1 MSWVQLTDTRWHLPD
16 DPDLHLL
23 LLDPTAGTAGLFA
36 ELHGAWRHLYT
47 VTGEVDPVEPLL
59 TNTWP
64 IGTVELP
71 AAPASDEE
79 GWQLLAD
86 AIAEHV
92 ENTQE

>member
-1 MSWVQLTDTRWHLPD
+1 MSWVQLAADRWHLPD
-16 DPDLHLL
+16 DPDRHLL
-23 LLDPTAGTAGLFA
+23 LHGSGVMA
-36 ELHGAWRHLYT
+36 ELHGSWRHLYR
-47 VTGEVDPVEPLL
+47 VTGEVDPAEPL

-71 AAPASDEE
+71 GAPASDGE

-92 ENTQE
+92 ESQE